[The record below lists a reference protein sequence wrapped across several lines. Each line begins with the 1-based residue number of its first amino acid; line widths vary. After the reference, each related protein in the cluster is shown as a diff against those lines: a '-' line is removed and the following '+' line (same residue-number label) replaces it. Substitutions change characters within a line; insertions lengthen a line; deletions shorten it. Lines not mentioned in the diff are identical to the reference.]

1 LTAELAESRGC
12 QHNAPESQE
21 VAVRQREAVVR
32 GLLAGLSVA
41 LFAGSGAAHD
51 VRVRRPLRVPD
62 IPGYRTLQC
71 DFHTHT
77 VFSDGSVWPDVR
89 SEEAWREGLD
99 AIAITDHIEYQPH
112 KDDLPTKHE
121 RSWEIAQPHGDSL
134 GLIVIRGSEIT
145 RKMPPG
151 HINAIF
157 LKEVTPLDTPDWRD
171 ALRAARGQGAFAF
184 WNHPGWTGQQ
194 PDGVARWYP
203 EHDEIVEAGLL
214 QGIEVVNE
222 RSYYPEAHRW
232 SLEKNLT
239 PLANSDIHAPLN
251 LDYHVHEGDHRPVT
265 LVFARGRSEEAIRE
279 ALFARRTA
287 AWSGSVLI
295 GREELLRPLV
305 EAAITPENPRLRIT
319 AGGSAYLRIRNDSDL
334 RLELSGTPATGALT
348 APKDVVVAPMGTSLL
363 PIRAPKEAATGLV
376 RLELAYTIT
385 NLKIT
390 PDTGLRFPIVVD
402 VEVLPAP
409 E

>member
-1 LTAELAESRGC
+1 VL
-12 QHNAPESQE
+12 
-21 VAVRQREAVVR
+21 VRQREAVVR
-32 GLLAGLSVA
+32 GVLTGLAVA
-41 LFAGSGAAHD
+41 LFAGTATTHD

-121 RSWEIAQPHGDSL
+121 RSYEIAQPHGDSL
-134 GLIVIRGSEIT
+134 GLLVIRGSEVT

-157 LKEVTPLDTPDWRD
+157 LKEVTPLDTPDWRK
-171 ALRAARGQGAFAF
+171 ALRAAREQGAFAF
-184 WNHPGWTGQQ
+184 WNHPGWRGQQ

-203 EHDEIVEAGLL
+203 EHTEIVEAGLL
-214 QGIEVVNE
+214 QGIEVVNSRE
-222 RSYYPEAHRW
+222 YYPEAHRW

-239 PLANSDIHAPLN
+239 PLASSDIHAPLN

-265 LVFARGRSEEAIRE
+265 LVFARERSEEGIRE

-287 AWSGSVLI
+287 AWSGEMLV
-295 GREELLRPLV
+295 GREDLLRPLV
-305 EAAITPENPRLRIT
+305 QGAITLENPRLRVA
-319 AGGSAYLRIRNDSDL
+319 AGQGAYLRIRNDSDL
-334 RLELSGTPATGALT
+334 RLELSGTPPTVGLT
-348 APKDVVVAPMGTSLL
+348 APESAVVAAMGTSLL
-363 PIRAPKEAATGLV
+363 QIRAPKEAAVGPV
-376 RLELAYTIT
+376 RLELAYTIS
-385 NLKIT
+385 NLKIA
-390 PDTGLRFPIVVD
+390 PDTGLSFPIVVD
-402 VEVLPAP
+402 VEVLPAR